1 MRRVVVAVAA
11 AGIAAGLAA
20 CSASGTQS
28 QPSGGQ
34 PSGGQPSGSQP
45 SGSQPSGGQP
55 SGSQPSGSQPSG
67 PPTGGGRAT
76 GTWAIGSCQVDV
88 EYVDE
93 TNAVDH
99 YVPDTGANFRHHF
112 AGGNAGGNASLAV
125 VVTLVNHTGGAA
137 SLPTGLIVTF
147 TDQGGSRVGS
157 PQTFNKANGTGYG
170 AAVAGGRGS
179 GEVFSSG
186 TQFSPGQVV
195 AESPDI
201 GASVPPKPD
210 LNCQVSRPP
219 GGPSSS

>member
-1 MRRVVVAVAA
+1 MRRVIVAVAA
-11 AGIAAGLAA
+11 AGIVAGTAA

-34 PSGGQPSGSQP
+34 PSASRT
-45 SGSQPSGGQP
+45 
-55 SGSQPSGSQPSG
+55 SG
-67 PPTGGGRAT
+67 PPASGGRGT

-93 TNAVDH
+93 TNAVDR
-99 YVPDTGANFRHHF
+99 YVPDTGANFRRHF
-112 AGGNAGGNASLAV
+112 AGSKVSGNASLAV

-137 SLPTGLIVTF
+137 SLPTGLVVTF
-147 TDQGGSRVGS
+147 TDQGGNQVGS
-157 PQTFNKANGTGYG
+157 PLAFNKANGTGYG
-170 AAVAGGRGS
+170 AAVAHGQGS

-186 TQFSPGQVV
+186 TQFSPGQAV

-201 GASVPPKPD
+201 GTSVPHRPD
-210 LNCQVSRPP
+210 LNCQVSRPA

>member
-1 MRRVVVAVAA
+1 MRRVVAVAA
-11 AGIAAGLAA
+11 AGIVAGATA

-28 QPSGGQ
+28 RPSGGQ
-34 PSGGQPSGSQP
+34 PSRSQP
-45 SGSQPSGGQP
+45 SGQ
-55 SGSQPSGSQPSG
+55 
-67 PPTGGGRAT
+67 PTGGGRAT

-88 EYVDE
+88 EFVDE

-112 AGGNAGGNASLAV
+112 AGSNAGGNANLAV
-125 VVTLVNHTGGAA
+125 VVMLVNHTGGAA
-137 SLPTGLIVTF
+137 SLPTGLVVSF
-147 TDQGGSRVGS
+147 TDQSGNHVGR

-170 AAVAGGRGS
+170 ASVAHGRGS

-186 TQFSPGQVV
+186 TQFSPGQAV

-201 GASVPPKPD
+201 GASVPPKPG
-210 LNCQVSRPP
+210 LNCQVSRPA